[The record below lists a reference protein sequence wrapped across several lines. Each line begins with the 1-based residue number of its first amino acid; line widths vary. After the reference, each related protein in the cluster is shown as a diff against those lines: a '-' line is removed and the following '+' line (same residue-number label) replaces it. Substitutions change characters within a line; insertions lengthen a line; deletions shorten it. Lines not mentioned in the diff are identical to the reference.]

1 MSCGVLS
8 RAANVLAIGSFSHT
22 MENSIQRFVLRH
34 ARAETAWVVALT
46 LVSLVIYYQT
56 LDLPKNI
63 VNQAIIGKGMQW
75 PTTLFGLSL
84 EQVQYLFVLCAA
96 FLVTILV
103 NGGLK
108 QYINTLKGR
117 LGERLLRRLRYDLTT
132 RVLRFPLP
140 QFRKVSAA
148 EIIPMIT
155 AEVEPI
161 GGYMGD
167 AFAQP
172 LATLGTLLTI
182 VVFLF
187 VQNPVMGLAAISL
200 YPLQAYLIPKLQRRV
215 NQLGK
220 QRVRAVRKLS
230 ERIGESV
237 AGIQEIRSSGTVN
250 FERAHYAE
258 LFGRIYDIRFEIYQ
272 RKGFVKF
279 LNNSMN
285 QLAPLL
291 FYSIGGYLVI
301 HGDLTI
307 GALTAAL
314 SANKDMSA
322 PWKELLDW
330 YQQTQDAKIKYEQVT
345 EQFRPANMIDEALHT
360 AIDAPA
366 PRLSGPISLSGVSVV
381 DETGLRLLENV
392 TVELPSPAR
401 IAVIGPA
408 GGGKDVFAQVLARL
422 VAPTG
427 GRVAAGDRDLLRL
440 SEIEL
445 GARLGY
451 VGPAAYVFSASVR
464 ENLLYGTKQRPTLP
478 AMRDAGA
485 ERARQSLLA
494 ENRRAGNVDLD
505 CEANWVDLQAIGADD
520 ARALDARLLGLLG
533 QVDLAED
540 IYNLGLRG
548 RIDPE
553 RDSGRA
559 EMMLAAREAVAE
571 RLQMPD
577 LKPLVEA
584 FDPDRYNTNATVAEN
599 LLFGTP
605 VDAGFEIDAL
615 AINPEIVAIL
625 DRVDLTAR
633 LIVAGR
639 QVAATM
645 TEIFADLPPGHELFE
660 QYSFLTAEELAD
672 LPALLARVGVDGA
685 STDKADRARLLSLPL
700 KLVDA
705 RHRLGIIDEAL
716 KARVLAAR
724 GELRNSIRKG
734 VAFFERD
741 RYNAAATIKDNIL
754 FGKVAYGQARAEAR
768 VGRLIAETL
777 DARGLRGGVMEVGLD
792 FQVGVAGARLA
803 AAQRQKL
810 ALARALAKHPD
821 LLIIN
826 EATAALDAAAQD
838 RIMDGVLGVTEDCL
852 MVWVLS
858 GDARLERFD
867 RVLEF
872 ADGRL
877 VRTVAA
883 AELAKEPIDR
893 VD

>member
-1 MSCGVLS
+1 
-8 RAANVLAIGSFSHT
+8 
-22 MENSIQRFVLRH
+22 MENTIQRFVLRH
-34 ARAETAWVVALT
+34 ARAETAWVIALT
-46 LVSLVIYYQT
+46 LVT
-56 LDLPKNI
+56 LPIQYLSFDIPKNI
-63 VNQAIIGKGMQW
+63 INQAIIGKGMQW
-75 PTTLFGLSL
+75 PTTVLGFPMQ
-84 EQVQYLFVLCAA
+84 QVQYLFFLCAG
-96 FLVTILV
+96 FLITILV
-103 NGGLK
+103 HGGLK

-117 LGERLLRRLRYDLTT
+117 LGERLLRRLRYELTT

-140 QFRKVSAA
+140 QFRKVSSS

-172 LATLGTLLTI
+172 LIQLGTLATA

-200 YPLQAYLIPKLQRRV
+200 YPLQAYLIPRLQRRV
-215 NQLGK
+215 NQLGR
-220 QRVRAVRKLS
+220 QRVKSVRKLS

-237 AGIQEIRSSGTVN
+237 AGIQEIRSNGTVN

-258 LFGRIYDIRFEIYQ
+258 HFGRIYDIRFEIYQ

-279 LNNSMN
+279 LNNFLN
-285 QLAPLL
+285 QLIPLM
-291 FYSIGGYLVI
+291 FYSIGGYLAI
-301 HGDLTI
+301 HGELTV

-314 SANKDMSA
+314 AANKDMSA

-330 YQQTQDAKIKYEQVT
+330 YQQTQDAKLKYDQVT
-345 EQFRPANMIDEALHT
+345 EQFRPANMVDDALQ
-360 AIDAPA
+360 APIDAP
-366 PRLSGPISLSGVSVV
+366 PPPLRGPIMLSAVTVV
-381 DETGLRLLENV
+381 DETGLRLLENLN
-392 TVELPSPAR
+392 VELPVPGR
-401 IAVIGPA
+401 VAVIGPA
-408 GGGKDVFAQVLARL
+408 GGGKEIFAQILARL
-422 VAPTG
+422 VAPTA
-427 GRVAAGDRDLLRL
+427 GRVTAGERDLLRL

-451 VGPAAYVFSASVR
+451 VGPSAYVFSASVR
-464 ENLLYGTKQRPTLP
+464 DNLLYGLKQRM
-478 AMRDAGA
+478 AAAAARDAAA
-485 ERARQSLLA
+485 ERARQRLLA

-505 CEANWVDLQAIGADD
+505 CEADWVDLAAIGAQDQ
-520 ARALDARLLGLLG
+520 RALDARLLELLA

-540 IYNLGLRG
+540 IYHLGLRG

-553 RDSGRA
+553 RESGRA
-559 EMMLAAREAVAE
+559 EMMLAARAAVAE
-571 RLQMPD
+571 RLQTSE
-577 LKPLVEA
+577 LKPLVEP
-584 FDPDRYNTNATVAEN
+584 FDTERYNTNATVAEN

-605 VDAGFEIDAL
+605 IDARFEIDAL
-615 AINPEIVAIL
+615 ATNPEIVRIL

-633 LIVAGR
+633 LIIAGR

-672 LPALLARVGVDGA
+672 LPVLLSRVGADGA
-685 STDKADRARLLSLPL
+685 TTDAADRARLLSLPL

-724 GELRNSIRKG
+724 GELRKSIGKG
-734 VAFFERD
+734 VAFFERND
-741 RYNAAATIKDNIL
+741 YNAAATIKDNIL

-792 FQVGVAGARLA
+792 FQVGVAGARLSA
-803 AAQRQKL
+803 GQRQKL
-810 ALARALAKHPD
+810 ALARALAKRPD

-826 EATAALDAAAQD
+826 EATAALDTPTQA
-838 RIMDGVLGVTEDCL
+838 RIMDGLLGTTADCL

-858 GDARLERFD
+858 SDAPIGRFD

-872 ADGRL
+872 VDGRL
-877 VRTVAA
+877 IRSGTAPDF
-883 AELAKEPIDR
+883 AKDSTDR
-893 VD
+893 AD